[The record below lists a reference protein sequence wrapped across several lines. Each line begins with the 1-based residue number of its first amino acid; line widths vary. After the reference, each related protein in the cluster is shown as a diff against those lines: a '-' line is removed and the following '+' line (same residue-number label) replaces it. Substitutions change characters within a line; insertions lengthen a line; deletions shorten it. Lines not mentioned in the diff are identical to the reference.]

1 METSANTG
9 WARIC
14 ILRSNFAVSWYIVL
28 PLCCWCLDDADR
40 THEAETC
47 DSFIGRTAWTEVFFC
62 PVPACLLW
70 CRDLRSVDVS
80 CHAEVEGMPV
90 MGYPL
95 RNRPPEP
102 RLSQT
107 GVPKPFRRRKGGV
120 NKHGSH
126 GDCLSFGF
134 GQGRNNDRP
143 LSNITCMS
151 DFPFFCAEIC
161 RVPKP
166 GSSRVVPGCACL
178 VPQCRPSAR
187 FTPASRRWPPTRR
200 MRHGMDPSASGG

>member
-90 MGYPL
+90 MGYVWRWESPSKPTS
-95 RNRPPEP
+95 RTPPQPNWRSKTFQATE
-102 RLSQT
+102 RRCQQTRVSWGLSQL
-107 GVPKPFRRRKGGV
+107 R
-120 NKHGSH
+120 
-126 GDCLSFGF
+126 
-134 GQGRNNDRP
+134 
-143 LSNITCMS
+143 IW
-151 DFPFFCAEIC
+151 
-161 RVPKP
+161 P
-166 GSSRVVPGCACL
+166 GSKQRQAL
-178 VPQCRPSAR
+178 VQ
-187 FTPASRRWPPTRR
+187 
-200 MRHGMDPSASGG
+200 HHLHV